1 MELLSTKLKYELD
14 AVVAQKKAEIAAAV
28 AAERKE
34 ALEDIRSKVRY
45 FKISYREIKSHLI
58 RTPDDKKKKTT
69 KTKTRKQKFDVYGEQ
84 PQQIAKK

>member
-45 FKISYREIKSHLI
+45 FKISYRELKSHLI
-58 RTPDDKKKKTT
+58 RTPDDKKKKTA